1 MGSLGQVEGVEMERR
16 QETSAALT
24 VEEKGQKEE
33 DIVSIFLR
41 RKSKI
46 LCEEK
51 QQRKEKSL
59 SNKLQRQL
67 GFNL

>member
-1 MGSLGQVEGVEMERR
+1 MGSLGQVEGVQMESR

-33 DIVSIFLR
+33 DMISVFLR

-51 QQRKEKSL
+51 QQSKEKSL

>member
-1 MGSLGQVEGVEMERR
+1 MGSLGQVEGVQMESR

-33 DIVSIFLR
+33 DMVFILR

-51 QQRKEKSL
+51 QQSTEKSL

>member
-1 MGSLGQVEGVEMERR
+1 MGSLGQVEGVQMESR
-16 QETSAALT
+16 QETSAVLT
-24 VEEKGQKEE
+24 VEEKGQKEKNM
-33 DIVSIFLR
+33 VSIFLR

-51 QQRKEKSL
+51 QHRKKSL